1 LTTYLSINQKDKT
14 MNKKL
19 LAFRSALILFIVISF
34 LTSWKLETEADCV
47 IMFFTF
53 LISLGYLG
61 AEMIVTRDEAEHKA

>member
-1 LTTYLSINQKDKT
+1 MYIHVNQKIKT

-19 LAFRSALILFIVISF
+19 LLFRSALIIFIVTSF
-34 LTSWKLETEADCV
+34 SISWKLETEADCA

-61 AEMIVTRDEAEHKA
+61 AEMVVTRDEAEHKI

>member
-1 LTTYLSINQKDKT
+1 MTTYIYSNQKIKT

-34 LTSWKLETEADCV
+34 LTSWKLETEIDCA

-61 AEMIVTRDEAEHKA
+61 AEMIITRDEAESKA

>member
-1 LTTYLSINQKDKT
+1 

-19 LAFRSALILFIVISF
+19 LLFRSVLIIFIVTSF
-34 LTSWKLETEADCV
+34 SISWKLETEADCA

-61 AEMIVTRDEAEHKA
+61 AEMIVTRDEAEHKM